1 MYYLINI
8 RGNKMINKEM
18 ALMNSKH
25 LSVFNN
31 ITKAY
36 YEFTKKK
43 LTGYK
48 FTPNE
53 ISTMIYLLEND
64 DIDTAKG
71 ISDKFGVTQYLICR
85 SVDSL
90 TKKGFITTEID
101 PNDRRVNHLKLHIT
115 DKKLLDIL
123 KSVNSEFMDYMLSGV
138 LEDDS
143 KIFRNVLESVEE
155 TIR

>member
-1 MYYLINI
+1 MATKETII
-8 RGNKMINKEM
+8 R
-18 ALMNSKH
+18 NSKD
-25 LSVFNN
+25 LSLFSS

-43 LTGYK
+43 LVGYK

-71 ISDKFGVTQYLICR
+71 ISDRFGVTQSLICR

-90 TKKGFITTEID
+90 TKRGFITTETD
-101 PNDRRVNHLKLHIT
+101 SNDRRVNHLTLHIS
-115 DKKLLDIL
+115 DKKLLGIL
-123 KSVNSEFMDYMLSGV
+123 KSMNTDFMDYILSGIPAEDVETFRTV
-138 LEDDS
+138 LE
-143 KIFRNVLESVEE
+143 
-155 TIR
+155 TIDEGLRR

>member
-1 MYYLINI
+1 MA
-8 RGNKMINKEM
+8 NKET
-18 ALMNSKH
+18 AIRNSKN
-25 LSVFNN
+25 LSSFSA

-43 LTGYK
+43 LAGYK

-71 ISDKFGVTQYLICR
+71 ISDRFGVTQSLICR

-90 TKKGFITTEID
+90 TKRGFITTETD
-101 PNDRRVNHLKLHIT
+101 SNDRRVNHLTLHIS
-115 DKKLLDIL
+115 DKKLLSIL
-123 KSVNSEFMDYMLSGV
+123 KSMNTDFMDYILAGIPTEDVETFRTV
-138 LEDDS
+138 LE
-143 KIFRNVLESVEE
+143 
-155 TIR
+155 TIDEGLRR

>member
-1 MYYLINI
+1 MA
-8 RGNKMINKEM
+8 NKET
-18 ALMNSKH
+18 AIRNSKN
-25 LSVFNN
+25 LSLFNS

-43 LTGYK
+43 LAGYK

-71 ISDKFGVTQYLICR
+71 ISDRFGVTQSLICR

-90 TKKGFITTEID
+90 TKRGFITTETD
-101 PNDRRVNHLKLHIT
+101 SNDRRVNHLTLHIN
-115 DKKLLDIL
+115 DKKLLSIL
-123 KSVNSEFMDYMLSGV
+123 KSMNTDFMEHILSGIPADDVETFRTV
-138 LEDDS
+138 LE
-143 KIFRNVLESVEE
+143 
-155 TIR
+155 TIDEGLRR